1 MSIRGKKLAITVLG
15 AGNIGCGI
23 AADLSFS
30 GFEVTIFELPEWEEN
45 LRPIMQQGGI
55 KVSFPDSETFVEIK
69 NATTKIEEAV
79 NLTDIILIAV
89 PAYGQRKM
97 VELCKPYLKQGQI
110 IVFIPGHMGSLA
122 FSDTLRDFQNDLVI
136 AETNTSPIWC
146 RKVNHT
152 QIKISLKVHEFF
164 ASAFPARDNKKFFLK
179 FKPIFPA
186 VKEGKDCLEVMLKNL
201 GPVEHPAMVLFPY
214 GTEKI
219 IKGVDKERL
228 LIGKKFG
235 LALES
240 FEQEL
245 FKEESSFL
253 SIPEIVLSFKQG
265 FSGKEI
271 GNLNSRYLTE
281 GVPFGCVFLESLAKS
296 IGTDTPIIKSIITI
310 ASVIKNENYQ
320 RTGRNLSKLKLDK
333 PTIDEIK
340 RYLTEGKR

>member
-1 MSIRGKKLAITVLG
+1 MSIRGKKLTITVLG

-30 GFEVTIFELPEWEEN
+30 GFEVTIFELPEWEKN
-45 LRPIMQQGGI
+45 LRPIIQNGGI
-55 KVSFPDSETFVEIK
+55 KVIFPDTETFAEIK

-79 NLTDIILIAV
+79 SLTDIILIAV

-146 RKVNHT
+146 RKVNHA
-152 QIKISLKVHEFF
+152 QIKISLKVHEFC
-164 ASAFPARDNKKFFLK
+164 ASAFPAKDNKKVFPKLK
-179 FKPIFPA
+179 LIFPA
-186 VKEGKDCLEVMLKNL
+186 VKEAKDCLEAMLKNL

-219 IKGVDKERL
+219 IEGVDKERL
-228 LIGKKFG
+228 LIGRSLGF
-235 LALES
+235 ALES
-240 FEQEL
+240 HEQEL
-245 FKEESSFL
+245 SREEGSPL
-253 SIPEIVLSFKQG
+253 STPEMVLSSKQG
-265 FSGKEI
+265 FNGKEI

-281 GVPFGCVFLESLAKS
+281 DIPFGCVLLESLAKS
-296 IGTDTPIIKSIITI
+296 TGTDTPVIKSIITI
-310 ASVIKNENYQ
+310 ASVIKNENY
-320 RTGRNLSKLKLDK
+320 RKIGRNLSKLKLDK
-333 PTIDEIK
+333 LTIEEIK
-340 RYLTEGKR
+340 RYLAEGKR